1 MTKKPSQQHISF
13 LQKFWLPIILAII
26 TLVGTIVTIISPE
39 LIKRISPTA
48 TMPPPNTFDYQV
60 HVETNA
66 GEPIA
71 NASVIIEIGGGK
83 VPLDTVSDSTGL
95 ARIIIETS
103 YVGKPGRLLVSAIG
117 YKIHTQNIDLTEGS
131 LPKVIQLIPAP

>member
-1 MTKKPSQQHISF
+1 
-13 LQKFWLPIILAII
+13 
-26 TLVGTIVTIISPE
+26 
-39 LIKRISPTA
+39 
-48 TMPPPNTFDYQV
+48 MPPQNTFDYQV

-71 NASVIIEIGGGK
+71 NASVIIEIGGCK